1 MVSILTVKAGDR
13 LWDCHK
19 RRIGNTTIK
28 KMSCW
33 TVDVIEVN
41 ITANGDGYILAS
53 WNGNAPEKMYAR
65 NIARFRRT
73 PHQVRPDMTQPKF
86 KVGDRVRAVFHG
98 RLGTVFASRSAQGS
112 EFQIKW
118 DNTEFHG
125 LAWWSPADLELIP
138 VELDPTAGEGEM

>member
-1 MVSILTVKAGDR
+1 MPALYGLTAA
-13 LWDCHK
+13 
-19 RRIGNTTIK
+19 RIVLDAALTPAP
-28 KMSCW
+28 
-33 TVDVIEVN
+33 TVE
-41 ITANGDGYILAS
+41 A
-53 WNGNAPEKMYAR
+53 E
-65 NIARFRRT
+65 
-73 PHQVRPDMTQPKF
+73 MTQPKF